1 MTIARFL
8 FKKISSLLADRNFYL
23 IKSLNYRN
31 RKQALPA
38 NMDYVRYST
47 LGLCY
52 EEISE
57 SSIAGNVAELGVYKG
72 DFSKR
77 LNQLFPDKKLYLF
90 DTFSGFDERDVSIE
104 HNQGYSDG
112 SQDFSNTSIDLVLK
126 KM

>member
-8 FKKISSLLADRNFYL
+8 FKKISSWLADRNFYL
-23 IKSLNYRN
+23 IKSLNYRS

-38 NMDYVRYST
+38 NLDYVRYST

-57 SSIAGNVAELGVYKG
+57 NNVAGNVAELGVYKG

-90 DTFSGFDERDVSIE
+90 DTFSGFDERDISIE
-104 HNQGYSDG
+104 HNKGYSDG
-112 SQDFSNTSIDLVLK
+112 
-126 KM
+126 